1 MIVVAPDANG
11 FALAVEAL
19 NRDDIVAYPTE
30 TVYGLAVNPF
40 SENAIDKL
48 FAAKKRD
55 PHHPILVI
63 IADQKQLPQ
72 VAQAANA
79 NAAPYIDAFWPGPL
93 TLLLPIANALPKR
106 LTAGV
111 PKIAVRCP
119 ASNIARDLCLAFG
132 GPITSTSAN
141 ISGAL
146 PADAINAI
154 DVPGIALAID
164 GGKLPKAPP
173 STIFDPEEN
182 TILRLGPISERAL
195 HTAIQK
201 NPS

>member
-1 MIVVAPDANG
+1 VIVVAPDANG
-11 FALAVEAL
+11 FARAVEAL

-40 SENAIDKL
+40 SDNALDRL
-48 FAAKKRD
+48 FAAKQRD

-63 IADQKQLPQ
+63 IGDQEQLPQ

-93 TLLLPIANALPKR
+93 TLLLPKANALPKR
-106 LTAGV
+106 LTAGA
-111 PKIAVRCP
+111 PKIGVRYP
-119 ASNIARDLCLAFG
+119 ASTIAQDLCRAFG
-132 GPITSTSAN
+132 RPLTSTSAN

-146 PADAINAI
+146 PAESINAI

-164 GGKLPKAPP
+164 GGQLPKAPP

-182 TILRLGPISERAL
+182 TILRLGAISERAL
-195 HTAIQK
+195 HTAIRK
-201 NPS
+201 TPS